1 MGRSLL
7 IHIPPLPGGLFSRV
21 NSLHS
26 SMSIAYDFKLL
37 SSGVQGMSLVM
48 PMNEEA
54 FWTITGEFDMTV
66 LPNGSVPLDNT
77 RLSEFVHLAECAHM
91 ACDF

>member
-1 MGRSLL
+1 
-7 IHIPPLPGGLFSRV
+7 
-21 NSLHS
+21 
-26 SMSIAYDFKLL
+26 MSIAYDFKLL
-37 SSGVQGMSLVM
+37 SSGVPGMSLVM

-54 FWTITGEFDMTV
+54 FESITAEFDMTV
-66 LPNGSVPLDNT
+66 LPNGSAPLDNT

>member
-1 MGRSLL
+1 
-7 IHIPPLPGGLFSRV
+7 
-21 NSLHS
+21 
-26 SMSIAYDFKLL
+26 MSITYDFKLL

-54 FWTITGEFDMTV
+54 FDSITDEFDMTV
-66 LPNGSVPLDNT
+66 LPNGSAPLDNT
-77 RLSEFVHLAECAHM
+77 RLSEFVHLAESAHL

>member
-1 MGRSLL
+1 MTP
-7 IHIPPLPGGLFSRV
+7 IPPLSGGFFLRV
-21 NSLHS
+21 HELLS

-37 SSGVQGMSLVM
+37 SSGVRGMSLVM

-54 FWTITGEFDMTV
+54 FESITGEFDMTV
-66 LPNGSVPLDNT
+66 LPNGSAPLDNT
-77 RLSEFVHLAECAHM
+77 RLSDFVHLAESAHM